1 MKIKLLQELNPSQ
14 KTLKAISST
23 HPTKIKITSGKI
35 NVLEPTN
42 IETIIPIRYLLFYEA
57 KIIEFYEYP
66 EDRIK
71 ENNFI
76 NHQTKQTFNKNELI
90 IYMTENPENII
101 KPKIDTNKDF
111 ENIEKAIQKLKQ
123 QEEKLVE
130 LYLSSSLDPETKK
143 LILHKFIR
151 QIEISRDEE
160 YFIDI
165 SNIKFEKQYFNKN
178 ARIIM
183 AFFYQD
189 KKRVPTHTFYLYK
202 IYVHYGT
209 KLILHL
215 QN

>member
-1 MKIKLLQELNPSQ
+1 MYLNLL
-14 KTLKAISST
+14 
-23 HPTKIKITSGKI
+23 
-35 NVLEPTN
+35 PTN

-71 ENNFI
+71 GNNFI

-90 IYMTENPENII
+90 IYMTENLENII

-183 AFFYQD
+183 VFFYQD